1 MAILENYVCYPLKIL
16 VELGKILKLVVEYP
30 FIIRKK
36 TFPKKK
42 FISQKTIKN
51 IYIIFINWIENY
63 T

>member
-51 IYIIFINWIENY
+51 IYIIFY
-63 T
+63 